1 MWYHFGR
8 AALGLTRDLEV
19 AMIMFRRSAGLALIA
34 LLALPSIA
42 LAQDG
47 GFEAP
52 SFDPPSFDPPSFDGP
67 VIDFT
72 LSFESPAFDPPPL
85 DGVEIDFSFAGDLS
99 VVGGVDAGEPSAD
112 VELNVEGELS
122 VKGGF
127 DEDVSLGS
135 STTFL
140 LHFGD

>member
-47 GFEAP
+47 GF
-52 SFDPPSFDPPSFDGP
+52 DPPSFDPPSFDGP

-72 LSFESPAFDPPPL
+72 LSFESPPFDPPSL

-99 VVGGVDAGEPSAD
+99 VVGGVDAGEPSAV

-122 VKGGF
+122 VIGGF

-140 LHFGD
+140 LQFGD